1 VTEKDRGR
9 FKASYLL
16 TNTHSVTGSIEYEK
30 RKEYLPFVDAFRDIT
45 AEFSYSWGGHLN
57 ALLRH
62 EFSNQ
67 EPEPGERDK
76 WTWGEVTYKLTN
88 EHELTVGY
96 GQLRGGK
103 VCASGV
109 CRYELPFEGLRIK
122 FSSLF

>member
-1 VTEKDRGR
+1 
-9 FKASYLL
+9 L
-16 TNTHSVTGSIEYEK
+16 I
-30 RKEYLPFVDAFRDIT
+30 
-45 AEFSYSWGGHLN
+45 

-62 EFSNQ
+62 EFTNQ
-67 EPEPGERDK
+67 QPEPGERDK
-76 WTWGEVTYKLTN
+76 WTWGEITYKLTN

-109 CRYELPFEGLRIK
+109 CLIELPFEGLRIK